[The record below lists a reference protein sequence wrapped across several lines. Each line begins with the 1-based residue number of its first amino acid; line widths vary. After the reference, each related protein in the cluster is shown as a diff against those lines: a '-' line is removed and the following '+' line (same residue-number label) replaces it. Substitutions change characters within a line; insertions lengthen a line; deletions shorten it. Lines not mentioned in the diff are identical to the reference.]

1 MEFVFH
7 PLSARRGSDGVDVDD
22 VVAVAQHY
30 LGGRKYLLLLLHL
43 LLLHLFLFLFHV
55 LVHVVQL
62 LLDRAADE
70 AFRDVW
76 VQQDGVSLG
85 TN

>member
-1 MEFVFH
+1 
-7 PLSARRGSDGVDVDD
+7 
-22 VVAVAQHY
+22 
-30 LGGRKYLLLLLHL
+30 
-43 LLLHLFLFLFHV
+43 LFHV